1 MVTLSDWFLIGA
13 AFFTSMTAAI
23 GGIGGGVMLIAI
35 MPGLLPAAA
44 IIPIHGVVQISSNIS
59 RVLLGIRHIEWRL
72 VWHYVVGAGVG
83 IFLGAQWISDI
94 QWDMMPLFL
103 GIFILITTWMP
114 KPSGKARFPAK
125 FVVLGAFQTA
135 LSLFV
140 GVSGPLNMP
149 FLLRENLGRD
159 RTVITHGTQ
168 MTVMH
173 TLKVILFGVLGFAFG
188 PYLLLMGGMIVAASL
203 GSYAGTK
210 VRGHV
215 PEDMFKKAV
224 KILISVLA
232 VRMIIRV
239 LM

>member
-1 MVTLSDWFLIGA
+1 MIDLSDAFLICA

-23 GGIGGGVMLIAI
+23 GGIGGGVILIAV
-35 MPGLLPAAA
+35 MPGFVPAAA
-44 IIPIHGVVQISSNIS
+44 IIPVHGVVQISSNVS
-59 RVLLGIRHIEWRL
+59 RVLLGVQHIEWRL
-72 VWHYVVGAGVG
+72 VWHYIAGAIVGVWFGS
-83 IFLGAQWISDI
+83 LWITDI

-103 GIFILITTWMP
+103 GIFILVTTWMP

-168 MTVMH
+168 MTAMH
-173 TLKVILFGVLGFAFG
+173 FLKVVLFGLLGFAFG
-188 PYLLLMGGMIVAASL
+188 PYVLLIVGMIVAATL
-203 GSYAGTK
+203 GSFVGTK

-215 PEDMFKKAV
+215 PEEIFRKGLKV
-224 KILISVLA
+224 LITLLA
-232 VRMIIRV
+232 VRMIVRV
-239 LM
+239 LI